1 MGGKWLG
8 VLKEA
13 VPNLRRAAALFG
25 SDGAA
30 SVGYLRT
37 AEVIAPCLGSP

>member
-13 VPNLRRAAALFG
+13 VPNLSRAAVLFG
-25 SDGAA
+25 SDAGQ
-30 SVGYLRT
+30 L
-37 AEVIAPCLGSP
+37 